1 MSAALGDDLAWQSLA
16 DAADQIRRRL
26 LSPVELTRALIDRI
40 ERLDPAINAFLRFT
54 PEAAL
59 AEAKAAEAE
68 ISSGRYRGSLHGM
81 PYALKDIIDYT
92 GLPTTA
98 HSKILIDNVAG
109 EDAFVA
115 ARLRAAG
122 GVHLGKLATHE
133 FAIGGPSFDLPW
145 PPARNPWNR
154 DHFPGGSSSGSGAGL
169 AAGFF
174 AAALGTD
181 TGGSVRNPAA
191 MCGITGMKPTY
202 GRVSRRGV
210 VPLAQ
215 SLDHVGPMTRNVRD
229 NALLLQV
236 IAGYDPEDPGSAD
249 EPVDNYLA
257 AIDAGVRGLRIG
269 FVRHF
274 YTEDFASDPEQVAAI
289 EAALGVWR
297 DAGAVLAE
305 IRLPQLQVWNA
316 PTRVIIA
323 AEAFA
328 VHERWLRERPEDYG
342 ARGRE
347 RLMQGA
353 LLRAVDYIQA
363 QRQRSHLIRLL
374 AEAMHGFDALVTV
387 SSCDPAPRLDDDA
400 ELARTYER
408 QARMP
413 FNLTGYPALVIP
425 AGFTKAQH
433 LPLSLQIVG
442 HPFEE
447 ATVYRVAQVYEK
459 ATGWVNQH
467 PPLKE

>member
-1 MSAALGDDLAWQSLA
+1 MSAELAWLGLA
-16 DAADQIRRRL
+16 EAADLIRRRS
-26 LSPVELTRALIDRI
+26 LSPVELTRALIERI
-40 ERLDPAINAFLRFT
+40 ERLDPGINAFLRFT

-59 AEAKAAEAE
+59 ADARAAEGE
-68 ISSGRYRGSLHGM
+68 IAAGRHRGPLHGV
-81 PYALKDIIDYT
+81 PYALKDIIDFA

-98 HSKILIDNVAG
+98 HSKILIDNRAA
-109 EDAFVA
+109 EDAFVT

-122 GVHLGKLATHE
+122 GVHLGKLSTHE

-154 DHFPGGSSSGSGAGL
+154 DYFPGGSSSGSGAGL

-181 TGGSVRNPAA
+181 TGGSIRNPAS
-191 MCGITGMKPTY
+191 MCGIVGLKPTY

-215 SLDHVGPMTRNVRD
+215 SLDHVGPMTRTVRD
-229 NALLLQV
+229 NAVLLQA
-236 IAGYDPEDPGSAD
+236 IAGWDPEDPGSAD
-249 EPVDNYLA
+249 EPVDDYLA
-257 AIDAGVRGLRIG
+257 TIDAGVRGLRIG

-274 YTEDFASDPEQVAAI
+274 YAEDLVADPEQIAAI
-289 EAALGVWR
+289 EASLGVWR
-297 DAGAVLAE
+297 SAGARIEE
-305 IRLPQLQVWNA
+305 IRLPSLQVWNA

-323 AEAFA
+323 AEAYA
-328 VHERWLRERPEDYG
+328 VHERWLRERPQDYG
-342 ARGRE
+342 RRGRE
-347 RLMQGA
+347 RLLQGA
-353 LLRAVDYIQA
+353 FLRAADYIQA
-363 QRQRSHLIRLL
+363 QRQRSHLTRVL
-374 AEAMHGFDALVTV
+374 AEAMREVDALVTV

-400 ELARTYER
+400 ELARRYER

-425 AGFTKAQH
+425 AGFTRADR
-433 LPLSLQIVG
+433 LPLSLQLVG

-447 ATVYRVAQVYEK
+447 ATLYRVAQIYEA
-459 ATGWVNQH
+459 ATGWVNQR
-467 PPLKE
+467 PPLGD

>member
-1 MSAALGDDLAWQSLA
+1 
-16 DAADQIRRRL
+16 
-26 LSPVELTRALIDRI
+26 
-40 ERLDPAINAFLRFT
+40 
-54 PEAAL
+54 
-59 AEAKAAEAE
+59 
-68 ISSGRYRGSLHGM
+68 
-81 PYALKDIIDYT
+81 
-92 GLPTTA
+92 
-98 HSKILIDNVAG
+98 
-109 EDAFVA
+109 
-115 ARLRAAG
+115 
-122 GVHLGKLATHE
+122 
-133 FAIGGPSFDLPW
+133 
-145 PPARNPWNR
+145 
-154 DHFPGGSSSGSGAGL
+154 
-169 AAGFF
+169 
-174 AAALGTD
+174 
-181 TGGSVRNPAA
+181 
-191 MCGITGMKPTY
+191 
-202 GRVSRRGV
+202 
-210 VPLAQ
+210 
-215 SLDHVGPMTRNVRD
+215 VRD

-305 IRLPQLQVWNA
+305 IRLPPLQVWNA

-328 VHERWLRERPEDYG
+328 VHERGLRERPEDYG

-433 LPLSLQIVG
+433 LPLSMQIVG